1 MPRSS
6 DKSVVIAYLIDK
18 GTLLRTTF
26 FSCVQETNEVKYDGK
41 INSVGHMFDSVC
53 PDSKCCESSFA
64 NSCYLHKNHVFELK
78 VGQVRWF
85 YRDVNNKRWL
95 PFNGYDSINLE
106 SNYRIHLVCKNER
119 LHNPT
124 AFTLYNSEV
133 PTGHKVSVRGGLYEA
148 DLDKR
153 CCVPTYWRADE
164 KHPTRI
170 LRGTW
175 FREGH
180 NGTLEPFDNEL
191 MAERLEAEYVT
202 WYLKKNH
209 DIMNTDKPSYSCSSV
224 FTKIDATSTFH
235 SSGSSSVLQNTDT
248 IHADESSTESSQ
260 PTHFDDKD
268 LTNGTESDSD
278 DVCGSSLLKKRTPC
292 QTIQFTDCHVDWYGE
307 NEFYLYYEST
317 SLYIRQKLGMQKVG
331 TRLCRGFSEEAQKE
345 DKIPD
350 ITHLCFVIHGIG
362 QKMGIN
368 LILNNCNELRDTCDK
383 IKTRY
388 FPHLD
393 KQNKR
398 VEFLPVEWRTVLQ
411 LDGDTVESITPVHL
425 RGFRTVLN
433 SSAMDVMYYTSPLY
447 RAEIISSLKSELNR
461 LYDMFRRLNPNFES
475 HGGKVSIIA
484 HSLGCVLVY
493 DLITGWNYPSDN
505 DPLTEILLNKSTGQN
520 TFLNSV
526 SKLSDNKDK
535 VLSNDKL
542 DVTYS
547 ECSDVKLLSNGCLE
561 QIARVSFRLE
571 TAKTL
576 VNNLE
581 QELNSLL
588 ITREKH
594 TSYISEKSNITN
606 NHDQQVFNTSG
617 SSPNSSL
624 FQQNPLLFANN
635 LENLFCLG
643 SPLGVYLVLRGIRPG
658 PFQTQDPILP
668 RKVCPRIFNIYH
680 PADPVAYRLEPLILK
695 YYSTIQ
701 PSIIHRVDA
710 VSKPCYDSLPL
721 LEYSGK
727 EFKYKRPQDC
737 YQLPARNTFPF
748 TNQLLTTQEVDSSR
762 RFSIASRFLG
772 LFSRAT
778 SGGQVTE
785 EMGLALSENECD
797 RNDGDK
803 TSSMESFSSF
813 CDSPSKSEHK
823 TVSSISSS
831 INFSENDLC
840 YEPLQL
846 ERRLD
851 FELQASRY
859 ENMYFSLLTSHTNY
873 WTNSDVCMFIMTYL
887 FPLASGSKD

>member
-1 MPRSS
+1 
-6 DKSVVIAYLIDK
+6 
-18 GTLLRTTF
+18 
-26 FSCVQETNEVKYDGK
+26 
-41 INSVGHMFDSVC
+41 MFDSVC
-53 PDSKCCESSFA
+53 PNSKCDEYSFA
-64 NSCYLHKNHVFELK
+64 NYCYLHKNHDFELK

-85 YRDVNNKRWL
+85 YRDANNKRWL

-106 SNYRIHLVCKNER
+106 SNYRIHLVCKNEC
-119 LHNPT
+119 LPNSATP
-124 AFTLYNSEV
+124 TLYNSEKV
-133 PTGHKVSVRGGLYEA
+133 CAAHKVSVRGGLYEA

-153 CCVPTYWRADE
+153 CCVPTYWPAD
-164 KHPTRI
+164 KKRPTRI

-202 WYLKKNH
+202 WYLKRTH
-209 DIMNTDKPSYSCSSV
+209 DIMNTDKSSYSCSSL
-224 FTKIDATSTFH
+224 FTKIDITPTFH
-235 SSGSSSVLQNTDT
+235 SSDSSFVLQNT
-248 IHADESSTESSQ
+248 IQAAESIIESSQ
-260 PTHFDDKD
+260 PTHFDNKD
-268 LTNGTESDSD
+268 LTNGTESHPND
-278 DVCGSSLLKKRTPC
+278 
-292 QTIQFTDCHVDWYGE
+292 FTDCHVDWYGE
-307 NEFYLYYEST
+307 DEFYLYYEST

-331 TRLCRGFSEEAQKE
+331 IRLFRGFSEEAQKE

-388 FPHLD
+388 FSHLD
-393 KQNKR
+393 KENKR

-433 SSAMDVMYYTSPLY
+433 SSAMDIMYYTSPLY

-461 LYDMFRRLNPNFES
+461 LYDMFRRLNPDFES

-505 DPLTEILLNKSTGQN
+505 DPLTQILLNKSTGQN
-520 TFLNSV
+520 ILLTSA

-535 VLSNDKL
+535 ALSNDKL
-542 DVTYS
+542 DVTYP
-547 ECSDVKLLSNGCLE
+547 ERSDVKLLSNGYLE

-588 ITREKH
+588 LTREKH

-606 NHDQQVFNTSG
+606 NLDQQVFNS
-617 SSPNSSL
+617 SRCSPNSSL

-668 RKVCPRIFNIYH
+668 RKVCRRIFNIYH

-737 YQLPARNTFPF
+737 
-748 TNQLLTTQEVDSSR
+748 V
-762 RFSIASRFLG
+762 SRFFG

-778 SGGQVTE
+778 SGNQVTE
-785 EMGLALSENECD
+785 GLGLTLCENECD
-797 RNDGDK
+797 HNFDD
-803 TSSMESFSSF
+803 TTCSMESFSSF
-813 CDSPSKSEHK
+813 YDSSCKSEQK

-831 INFSENDLC
+831 IHFSENDLC

-873 WTNSDVCMFIMTYL
+873 WTNADLCMFIMTYL
-887 FPLASGSKD
+887 FQLESGSKD

>member
-1 MPRSS
+1 
-6 DKSVVIAYLIDK
+6 
-18 GTLLRTTF
+18 
-26 FSCVQETNEVKYDGK
+26 
-41 INSVGHMFDSVC
+41 MFDSVC
-53 PDSKCCESSFA
+53 PNSKCDEYSFA
-64 NSCYLHKNHVFELK
+64 NYCYLHKNHDFELK

-85 YRDVNNKRWL
+85 YRDANNKRWL

-106 SNYRIHLVCKNER
+106 SNYRIHLVCKNEC
-119 LHNPT
+119 LPNSATP
-124 AFTLYNSEV
+124 TLYNSEKV
-133 PTGHKVSVRGGLYEA
+133 CAAHKVSVRGGLYEA

-153 CCVPTYWRADE
+153 CCVPTYWPAD
-164 KHPTRI
+164 KKRPTRI

-202 WYLKKNH
+202 WYLKRTH
-209 DIMNTDKPSYSCSSV
+209 DIMNTDKSSYSCSSL
-224 FTKIDATSTFH
+224 FTKIDITPTFH
-235 SSGSSSVLQNTDT
+235 SSDSSFVLQNT
-248 IHADESSTESSQ
+248 IQAAESIIESSQ
-260 PTHFDDKD
+260 PTHFDNKD
-268 LTNGTESDSD
+268 LTNGTESHPND
-278 DVCGSSLLKKRTPC
+278 
-292 QTIQFTDCHVDWYGE
+292 FTDCHVDWYGE
-307 NEFYLYYEST
+307 DEFYLYYEST

-331 TRLCRGFSEEAQKE
+331 IRLFRGFSEEAQKE

-388 FPHLD
+388 FSHLD
-393 KQNKR
+393 KENKR

-433 SSAMDVMYYTSPLY
+433 SSAMDIMYYTSPLY

-461 LYDMFRRLNPNFES
+461 LYDMFRRLNPDFES

-505 DPLTEILLNKSTGQN
+505 DPLTQILLNKSTGQN
-520 TFLNSV
+520 ILLTSA

-535 VLSNDKL
+535 ALSNDKL
-542 DVTYS
+542 DVTYP
-547 ECSDVKLLSNGCLE
+547 ERSDVKLLSNGYLE
-561 QIARVSFRLE
+561 QIAR
-571 TAKTL
+571 
-576 VNNLE
+576 
-581 QELNSLL
+581 
-588 ITREKH
+588 
-594 TSYISEKSNITN
+594 
-606 NHDQQVFNTSG
+606 
-617 SSPNSSL
+617 
-624 FQQNPLLFANN
+624 

-668 RKVCPRIFNIYH
+668 RKVCRRIFNIYH

-721 LEYSGK
+721 LEYSG
-727 EFKYKRPQDC
+727 
-737 YQLPARNTFPF
+737 
-748 TNQLLTTQEVDSSR
+748 
-762 RFSIASRFLG
+762 RFFG

-778 SGGQVTE
+778 SGNQVTE
-785 EMGLALSENECD
+785 GLGLTLCENECD
-797 RNDGDK
+797 HNFDD
-803 TSSMESFSSF
+803 TTCSMESFSSF
-813 CDSPSKSEHK
+813 YDSSCKSEQK

-831 INFSENDLC
+831 IHFSENDLC

-873 WTNSDVCMFIMTYL
+873 WTNADLCMFIMTYL
-887 FPLASGSKD
+887 FQLESGSKD